1 MIINRAWAMPS
12 KDTFRIKPIYELISR
27 HISNGVNVDPFVRN
41 SPFKN
46 DCDWTNDLDPNIKAD
61 TFDIIG
67 YTETFTE
74 EYIPCAIIFYE
85 RSKGYDGKKAIDQF
99 LSPPIIMSGFRLLW
113 NEVTQNREEFIKRL
127 EKHEL

>member
-1 MIINRAWAMPS
+1 MKIFFITYPGNS
-12 KDTFRIKPIYELISR
+12 EDTLNFSR
-27 HISNGVNVDPFVRN
+27 MVSFIRDIF
-41 SPFKN
+41 
-46 DCDWTNDLDPNIKAD
+46 LDPNIKAD